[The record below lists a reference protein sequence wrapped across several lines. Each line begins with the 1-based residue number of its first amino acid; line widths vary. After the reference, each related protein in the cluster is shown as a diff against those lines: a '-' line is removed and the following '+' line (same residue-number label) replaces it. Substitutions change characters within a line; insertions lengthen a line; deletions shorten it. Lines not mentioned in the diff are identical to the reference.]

1 MTAAAAA
8 EPHSRIPLGPMRS
21 TSTPTGI
28 VSSRAGT
35 TSPVNRR
42 LTRAADP
49 VSSSTVQYSAVSN
62 ANSPIS
68 MTVIASSSRRYAGT
82 RRAANAGIGKRGSG
96 DGRGVARPVDSG
108 LSTIYNRE
116 RRIRGGPPPHPPRED
131 REDMAANPILE
142 KWRAGEPTLGG
153 WMVTDDPQ
161 VAEFL
166 AQAGFDE
173 ICVDQQHG
181 LADQSTIGALFRAI
195 ELHGVAPTTRVPSND
210 FAVIGK
216 ALDLGALAVIIP
228 MVNNAEEAAYAAAAC
243 HYPPRGKRS
252 VGPVRGLQ
260 ARSSRRLE
268 GLDEVACVVMIET
281 ADGIRNADAIAATP
295 GVDCIYIGP
304 GDLAIGLG
312 LSAWGEDWSPEEAGL
327 HAESIR
333 R

>member
-1 MTAAAAA
+1 
-8 EPHSRIPLGPMRS
+8 
-21 TSTPTGI
+21 
-28 VSSRAGT
+28 
-35 TSPVNRR
+35 
-42 LTRAADP
+42 
-49 VSSSTVQYSAVSN
+49 
-62 ANSPIS
+62 
-68 MTVIASSSRRYAGT
+68 
-82 RRAANAGIGKRGSG
+82 
-96 DGRGVARPVDSG
+96 
-108 LSTIYNRE
+108 
-116 RRIRGGPPPHPPRED
+116 
-131 REDMAANPILE
+131 MAANPILE

-210 FAVIGK
+210 AAMIGK
-216 ALDLGALAVIIP
+216 ALDLGALAVIVP
-228 MVNNAEEAAYAAAAC
+228 MVNNAEEAAHAAAAC

-333 R
+333 RIMEACRRHGVVPGIHTGSGATANRYREQGFQMITTANDLGLLRFGGALELAIARGERKEAPQLAPS